1 MLLILQNAQ
10 FRLLWLCK
18 GFSEISVGMYIMV
31 HGWLALTVTDAPFW
45 VGATAGMSGLGLM
58 SFAAIGG
65 VLVDRVDRRKL
76 IVVSQMTNAALMLA
90 LAGVILWSEVHLW
103 QILTAAFFVG
113 LAEGVMSPATK
124 ALTLDL
130 VGREKLLSATAA
142 NYTAMTSMGI
152 VAPLLAGIVVSN
164 FDIGWAYVIMGVVS
178 LISGVAVLL
187 LRSVPHV
194 GESRGSPWQDLKD
207 GVRFVFTSPMARGLL
222 FLALVGDVFGMG
234 HEIMLPVMARDVLDI
249 GPSGLGY
256 LISAGMAGGLVSASV
271 LSGLGDI
278 EHKGRLLIIGYGGFA
293 VFLLLFSAS
302 RWFPLSMVSL
312 AVGWAFW
319 TAYET
324 SLGTL
329 LQTVVPNDMRGR
341 VLSAE
346 TFTWGATGFSGFHT
360 GAIATLLGAPSAIAI
375 GASVV
380 LLNALRI
387 ARGVSRFDAPT
398 AELAASAQR
407 ARPPAK
413 P

>member
-1 MLLILQNAQ
+1 MLLILQNRQ
-10 FRLLWLCK
+10 FRLLWLSK
-18 GFSEISVGMYIMV
+18 GFGEISLGMYIMV
-31 HGWLALTVTDAPFW
+31 HGWLALTVTDTPFW

-58 SFAAIGG
+58 SFAAVGG

-76 IVVSQMTNAALMLA
+76 ILVSQIINAALMLA
-90 LAGVILWSEVHLW
+90 LASVILLSEVRLW
-103 QILTAAFFVG
+103 EILTVAFFVG
-113 LAEGVMSPATK
+113 LADGVMSPASK

-152 VAPLLAGIVVSN
+152 VAPLAAGIVVSK

-178 LISGVAVLL
+178 LISAISVLL
-187 LRSVPHV
+187 LRGVPRV

-207 GVRFVFTSPMARGLL
+207 GVRYVFTSPTIRTLL
-222 FLALVGDVFGMG
+222 FLALVCDVFGMG

-256 LISAGMAGGLVSASV
+256 LISAGMAGGAVSSLV
-271 LSGLGDI
+271 LSSLGDI
-278 EHKGRLLIIGYGGFA
+278 KHKGRLLVIGYGGFG
-293 VFLLLFSAS
+293 VSLLLFSAS

-319 TAYET
+319 VAYQT

-329 LQTVVPNDMRGR
+329 LQTIVPNEMRGR

-346 TFTWGATGFSGFHT
+346 TFTWGATGFSGFYT

-375 GASVV
+375 GAGVV
-380 LLNALRI
+380 FLNAVRV
-387 ARGVSRFDAPT
+387 ARGFIRFESP
-398 AELAASAQR
+398 AEEPR
-407 ARPPAK
+407 VVG
-413 P
+413 